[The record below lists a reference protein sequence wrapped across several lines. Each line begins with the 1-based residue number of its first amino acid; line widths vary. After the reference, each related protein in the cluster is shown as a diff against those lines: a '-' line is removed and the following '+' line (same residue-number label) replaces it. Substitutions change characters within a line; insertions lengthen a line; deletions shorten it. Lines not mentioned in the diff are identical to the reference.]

1 MSKTARRRTIRE
13 DGPHPV
19 DMYVGQRL
27 RQRRV
32 MLGLS
37 QTALGDKIGVS
48 FQQLQKFEKGVN
60 RMGSSRLYQMATA
73 LDVPVSYFFDGLNEA
88 EISNENT
95 PPKKD
100 SKKGKP
106 PMKRETLQLV
116 RSYYQI
122 RCGDVR
128 ANLMTLIRSLS
139 DAGTKDD

>member
-1 MSKTARRRTIRE
+1 MASATRRRTIRE

-19 DMYVGQRL
+19 DVHVGQRL

-60 RMGSSRLYQMATA
+60 RMGSSRLFQVATA
-73 LDVPVSYFFDGLNEA
+73 LDVPVSYFFEGLDDHNV
-88 EISNENT
+88 SNENQ
-95 PPKKD
+95 PNGG
-100 SKKGKP
+100 SGKP
-106 PMKRETLQLV
+106 PLKRETLQLV

-122 RCGDVR
+122 RNPDVR
-128 ANLMTLIRSLS
+128 SNLMTLIRSLAPHD
-139 DAGTKDD
+139 DA

>member
-1 MSKTARRRTIRE
+1 MASAARRRTIRE

-19 DMYVGQRL
+19 DVHVGQRL

-60 RMGSSRLYQMATA
+60 RMGSSRLFQVATA
-73 LDVPVSYFFDGLNEA
+73 LDVPVSYFFEGLDDQNV
-88 EISNENT
+88 SNENQ
-95 PPKKD
+95 PDQAK
-100 SKKGKP
+100 SGGGKP
-106 PMKRETLQLV
+106 PLKRETLQLV

-122 RCGDVR
+122 RSPEVR
-128 ANLMTLIRSLS
+128 SNLMTLIRSLTS
-139 DAGTKDD
+139 K